1 MIDQELIYMMAMTR
15 LLPLASDKQRI
26 LLQELG
32 SATAIY
38 EQRYHLRD
46 ILSKSAWRVADA
58 LAGMDSELERCEMEL
73 HYARSH
79 RIRVLALGDGDY
91 PTRLAEAEDAPL
103 VIYALGNADLNPRH
117 VVSVVGTRR
126 CTEYGRDMCRK
137 MAADFARLLPG
148 TLVVSGLAYGI
159 DIAAHRACLESGLPT
174 VGVLAHGL
182 DQVYP
187 RLHRQTAIDML
198 RQGGLLTEYMSYTRT
213 DKLNFVQR
221 NRIVAA
227 MSDAIVIVE
236 SPSRGGS
243 LITASLAFGYNR
255 DVFAVPGRV
264 GDACSEGCN
273 MLIRKSQ
280 AQLVSSADDIIHAM
294 RWETESTTAPPCQ
307 TELFPQLNAD
317 EAAVVDALRQ
327 AGTDLSLTMLGTTL
341 QWPVSK
347 IMSTTFALEM
357 KGMLSMLPGNTYH
370 LKG

>member
-1 MIDQELIYMMAMTR
+1 MSEQELIYMMAMTR

-26 LLQELG
+26 LLRELG

-46 ILSKSAWRVADA
+46 ILSKTAWRIADA
-58 LAGMDSELERCEMEL
+58 LADMDSVIDRCEMEL

-79 RIRVLALGDGDY
+79 RIRILALGDSDY

-103 VIYALGNADLNPRH
+103 VLFALGNADLNPRH

-126 CTEYGRDMCRK
+126 CTEYGRDLCRQ
-137 MAADFARLLPG
+137 MSADFARLLPG

-159 DIAAHRACLESGLPT
+159 DIAAHRSCLESGLPT

-187 RLHRQTAIDML
+187 RMHRQTAIDML
-198 RQGGLLTEYMSYTRT
+198 RQGGLLTEYMSYTRP

-227 MSDAIVIVE
+227 MADAVVIVE

-255 DVFAVPGRV
+255 DVFAFPGRAN
-264 GDACSEGCN
+264 DACSEGCN
-273 MLIRKSQ
+273 ILIRKNQ
-280 AQLVSSADDIIHAM
+280 AQLITSADDIMQAM
-294 RWETESTTAPPCQ
+294 HWEAESVAAPPRQ
-307 TELFPQLNAD
+307 TELFPQLEAD
-317 EAAVVDALRQ
+317 EAAVVAALRQ
-327 AGTDLSLTMLGTTL
+327 AGADLSLSMLSSAL

-357 KGMLSMLPGNTYH
+357 KGLLTSLPGNVFH